1 MFSNHPGE
9 FAALLT
15 AIFWTVTALAFTSA
29 AKTIGSLAVNFWRLI
44 VGFILLTLFIS
55 FRDGIL
61 YDSTIS
67 NHELLWLV
75 LSGITG
81 IFLGDLFLFKAF
93 TITGPRIALL
103 VMSLSPPMAALF
115 SWLFLDDIISL
126 RGVAG
131 MSLTLSGIVLVIFKK
146 GNSNGVKTGLKYSAR
161 GILFALLGAV
171 GQASGIVMSKEG
183 MPKGANAFAATQIR
197 VIAGLAGFLVLI
209 TVIRRWKSIFSAVKD
224 VKAMG
229 ILSIG
234 AFFGPF
240 LGITFSLIAVSQT
253 NPGIVQ
259 TITSINP
266 ILIIPFS
273 IWLFKEKVTLR
284 EVLGSVIAV
293 GGVALFFLG

>member
-1 MFSNHPGE
+1 MISNHPGE

-29 AKTIGSLAVNFWRLI
+29 GKSVGSLSVNFWRLI
-44 VGFILLTLFIS
+44 VGLILLTLFITI
-55 FRDGIL
+55 RDGIL

-67 NHELLWLV
+67 NHQLLWLA

-126 RGVAG
+126 RGIAG

-146 GNSNGVKTGLKYSAR
+146 GNSNGVKTGIKYSAK
-161 GILFALLGAV
+161 GILFALLGAL

-183 MPKGANAFAATQIR
+183 MPEGANAFAATQIR
-197 VIAGLAGFLVLI
+197 VIAGLAGFLILI
-209 TVIRRWKSIFSAVKD
+209 TVIKRWKSIFASVNNY
-224 VKAMG
+224 KAMG
-229 ILSIG
+229 IISLG

-259 TITSINP
+259 TITSVNP

-293 GGVALFFLG
+293 GGVALFFMG